1 MVKKILRAFLFLS
14 ISLGLTQVQAAEE
27 AGVMDNIYTLG
38 EVVVTAPDE
47 RGVESIGTL
56 RQITA
61 KDIELRN
68 VKTLAKALELLPGL
82 DIRKG
87 AQGIPRVNIRGLRSR
102 HVVLLLN
109 GIPFNSTY
117 DGQFDSAVI
126 PVENIAK
133 IKVSYGNHSV
143 LYGQG
148 GLGGA
153 INIITKKGT
162 PGFSGNASADI
173 DERGNPDARADLS
186 GGNDKVD
193 FFVSGSA
200 AKSDGFQMSRDFTPT
215 SEEDGGVR
223 ENSDYERKNL
233 YANAG
238 FQAGEDLNFGVSFGT
253 GAGDYGKPPSTIDDK
268 KDTYSKSPKYERVKD
283 YKNNFGQISMGYDPG
298 GVFGMRA
305 WAFVNKN
312 EEDKTRYDDDTYNT
326 ITQKNSYD
334 TTDETLVKGA
344 TLQGTFDYN
353 TYGKLALCASGEK
366 DEFDSNGNSIEE
378 IKQGKKKALV
388 VVPHA
393 ISNEIDLYALAFEY
407 DVTLFKTLGLV
418 AGYSH
423 HWQKKDGGS
432 DDDDGSY
439 LLGLSYDLTQTTRLR
454 TSYARKI
461 RFASLRNLYDINEGN
476 SDLTTETS
484 DNFEAGITQE
494 LPWEMTADLA
504 FFLNNVENYIVK
516 KTDPI
521 TEKEKYQ
528 NDDEYQFKGVEATI
542 AKAFL
547 ETGLIRLG
555 YSYLDAKDKSPGS
568 QMDELEYRPKHKIT
582 LDANYTF
589 DFGLTAYASLLYLKD
604 QYIYDKNYVQGKLDD
619 FSIVDVKLEQNLLKN
634 MWFVYAG
641 VDNILDENYEESY
654 GFPQAGRT
662 AYIGMRVKF

>member
-1 MVKKILRAFLFLS
+1 MFKKLLRAFLFLS

-27 AGVMDNIYTLG
+27 AGVTNNIYTLG

-61 KDIELRN
+61 KDIEQRN

-133 IKVSYGNHSV
+133 IKVNYGNHSV

-173 DERGNPDARADLS
+173 DERGNPDASADLS

-223 ENSDYERKNL
+223 ENSDYDRKNL

-238 FQAGEDLNFGVSFGT
+238 FQAGEDFNFGVSLGT
-253 GAGDYGKPPSTIDDK
+253 GAGDYGKPPSTIDDNS
-268 KDTYSKSPKYERVKD
+268 DDFSKSPKYERVED

-312 EEDKTRYDDDTYNT
+312 EEDKARYDDDNYNT

-334 TTDETLVKGA
+334 TTDKTLIKGA
-344 TLQGTFDYN
+344 TLQGTFDYT
-353 TYGKLALCASGEK
+353 TYGKLALSASGEK
-366 DEFDSNGNSIEE
+366 DEYDSVGYSID
-378 IKQGKKKALV
+378 KKKNV
-388 VVPHA
+388 VDHS
-393 ISNEIDLYALAFEY
+393 ISNEIELYSLAFEY
-407 DVTLFKTLGLV
+407 DVTLFEKLGLV

-423 HWQKKDGGS
+423 HWQKKDEGS
-432 DDDDGSY
+432 DDDDSSY

-461 RFASLRNLYDINEGN
+461 RFASLRNLYDITEGN

-484 DNFEAGITQE
+484 DNFEAGITQK
-494 LPWEMTADLA
+494 LPWEMTADLV
-504 FFLNNVENYIVK
+504 FFLNNVENYIAK
-516 KTDPI
+516 DSITDI
-521 TEKEKYQ
+521 YE
-528 NDDEYQFKGVEATI
+528 NNDEYQFKGVEATI

-555 YSYLDAKDKSPGS
+555 YSYLDAKDKSPDS
-568 QMDELEYRPKHKIT
+568 QVDELEYRPKHKIT

-589 DFGLTAYASLLYLKD
+589 DFGLTAYASFMHVKD
-604 QYIYDKNYVQGKLDD
+604 QYIYDKNYIQGKLED
-619 FSIVDVKLEQNLLKN
+619 FSIVDIKLEQNLLKE

-641 VDNILDENYEESY
+641 VDNLLDENYEESY

-662 AYIGMRVKF
+662 AYVGMRVKF